1 MQMLLLLLCRADPR
15 LTDYDLLLT
24 NLSDLQQGKAAEVRG
39 GTCTSRAHSAGG
51 GGDRQDGMS
60 FSPYHICSNEIHG

>member
-39 GTCTSRAHSAGG
+39 GTCTSCAQRGG
-51 GGDRQDGMS
+51 GGIRQDGMS
-60 FSPYHICSNEIHG
+60 FSPYHVCSNEIHG